1 MAKLALGMA
10 DLAIVL
16 VSYAALGPLIPQ
28 KMLLKISQLDPKLL
42 QDAKQAHV
50 SKW

>member
-16 VSYAALGPLIPQ
+16 ISYAALGPLTPQ
-28 KMLLKISQLDPKLL
+28 KMVLKTPQLPPKLS
-42 QDAKQAHV
+42 QDAKQAHA
-50 SKW
+50 SK